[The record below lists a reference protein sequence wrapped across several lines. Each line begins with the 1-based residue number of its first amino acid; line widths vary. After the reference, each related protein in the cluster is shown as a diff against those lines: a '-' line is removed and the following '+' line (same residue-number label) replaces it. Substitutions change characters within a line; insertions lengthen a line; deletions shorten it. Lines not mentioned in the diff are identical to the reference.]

1 MFRKRK
7 PEPQA
12 RQAAKA
18 AVKLTAAEKREISRI
33 LETARGDGKVHSA
46 QDTLPFRQMYPDGLC
61 KLDDHTWSKCIEF
74 EDVNYQLAKPDDQT
88 AIFEALC
95 DMYNA
100 HDASIGMQLSL
111 VSRRMNRGDFVKR
124 IEIAAQGDH
133 FDHIRELYTQMLRKQ
148 LERGNNGLI
157 KTKYLTLTIEARDS
171 KTARARFSR
180 IVMDALN
187 HFKVM
192 GALAKELGGKEW
204 LEMLHGILHPDGERF
219 AFEWSWLAPSGLSV
233 QDFIAPS
240 SFRFGEARKFTM
252 ADKFC
257 AVSFLQISAPEM
269 DDRMLTELLD
279 TDSGLL
285 VSLHIRSMDQ
295 NEAIKT
301 VKRKITDI
309 DSMKIDAQKKAVR
322 EGFDMDIIPTDLA
335 TYAGEAK
342 NILRDLQSRNE
353 RMFLMTFLVVNFAD
367 SGQKLENDLLRA
379 ASVAQKYN
387 CSLVRLDFQQEDG
400 FVSALPLGV
409 NRIKI
414 QRGLTT
420 SAVAVFVPFTTQ
432 EIFHGGEA
440 LYYGLNATSGNMIL
454 ADRKKLK
461 TPNGMILGTPGSGK
475 SFSAKRSI
483 VGVFLNT
490 KDDILICDP
499 EAEYFPLVNRLEG
512 QVIKISPTSTQYVN
526 PMDINLNY
534 SEDDNPLALKSDFI
548 LSFCE
553 LAAGGR
559 NGLEPVEK
567 TVIDRAVR
575 IIYRPYIADPRPENM
590 PLLED
595 LYDEIKRQ
603 PEPEAQ
609 RIAAALEL
617 YVHGSLNVFN
627 HRTNVDIN
635 NRIVCSLRMGE
646 ILGLTWE
653 NVHISDEDI
662 AADNAYV
669 YIDKELTRASKRAI
683 ETLGEK
689 DIYYIFTPLM
699 PNTSTRIILKKP
711 KTDSSI
717 RKVWLPKTLAYI
729 LREWKKSQDELK
741 GFLGD
746 EYQDFNLV
754 VALPNGRP
762 CEDRIILKEFAKLRE
777 DAGLPKVVFHSLR
790 HSSTTYK
797 LKLNH
802 GDLKATQGDTGH
814 AEIDMITSIYAHI
827 LDEDRKVNAQKFETA
842 FYAKP
847 DLRNVRPPEEPAKS
861 EPATLD
867 LESLVE
873 QLQKSPEL
881 ASALAALIAAQ
892 APAK

>member
-1 MFRKRK
+1 M
-7 PEPQA
+7 PMTTHVTGLA
-12 RQAAKA
+12 SSA
-18 AVKLTAAEKREISRI
+18 AVKLHTEDMS
-33 LETARGDGKVHSA
+33 GVSA
-46 QDTLPFRQMYPDGLC
+46 PRA
-61 KLDDHTWSKCIEF
+61 S
-74 EDVNYQLAKPDDQT
+74 AKPP
-88 AIFEALC
+88 
-95 DMYNA
+95 
-100 HDASIGMQLSL
+100 LS
-111 VSRRMNRGDFVKR
+111 
-124 IEIAAQGDH
+124 
-133 FDHIRELYTQMLRKQ
+133 IRELYTQMLRKQ

-367 SGQKLENDLLRA
+367 SKQKLENDLLRA

-420 SAVAVFVPFTTQ
+420 SAVSVFVPFTTQ

-440 LYYGLNATSGNMIL
+440 LYYGLNATSGNTLLSAMENAGKDDIPDE
-454 ADRKKLK
+454 AERK
-461 TPNGMILGTPGSGK
+461 GLGTPATRAAIIEKLVAAGFVERKGK
-475 SFSAKRSI
+475 SLI
-483 VGVFLNT
+483 PT
-490 KDDILICDP
+490 K
-499 EAEYFPLVNRLEG
+499 AG
-512 QVIKISPTSTQYVN
+512 
-526 PMDINLNY
+526 INLVTVLPEPLTSPMLTAEWEQKLTEIAKGGADPDTFMDGIRTMVQEIVSTY
-534 SEDDNPLALKSDFI
+534 SCISEDGKKLFAPEKEVIGTCLRCGQPVYEGKKNFACSDRSCGFVLWKNDRFWTSRKKELTKKMATDLLKK
-548 LSFCE
+548 
-553 LAAGGR
+553 G
-559 NGLEPVEK
+559 
-567 TVIDRAVR
+567 
-575 IIYRPYIADPRPENM
+575 
-590 PLLED
+590 
-595 LYDEIKRQ
+595 
-603 PEPEAQ
+603 
-609 RIAAALEL
+609 
-617 YVHGSLNVFN
+617 
-627 HRTNVDIN
+627 RTNVKGMWSEKKQAAYDAAVILDDTGGKYIN
-635 NRIVCSLRMGE
+635 FKLEFPKR
-646 ILGLTWE
+646 
-653 NVHISDEDI
+653 
-662 AADNAYV
+662 
-669 YIDKELTRASKRAI
+669 KE
-683 ETLGEK
+683 G
-689 DIYYIFTPLM
+689 
-699 PNTSTRIILKKP
+699 
-711 KTDSSI
+711 
-717 RKVWLPKTLAYI
+717 V
-729 LREWKKSQDELK
+729 
-741 GFLGD
+741 
-746 EYQDFNLV
+746 
-754 VALPNGRP
+754 NGR
-762 CEDRIILKEFAKLRE
+762 K
-777 DAGLPKVVFHSLR
+777 
-790 HSSTTYK
+790 
-797 LKLNH
+797 
-802 GDLKATQGDTGH
+802 
-814 AEIDMITSIYAHI
+814 
-827 LDEDRKVNAQKFETA
+827 
-842 FYAKP
+842 
-847 DLRNVRPPEEPAKS
+847 
-861 EPATLD
+861 
-867 LESLVE
+867 
-873 QLQKSPEL
+873 
-881 ASALAALIAAQ
+881 
-892 APAK
+892 

>member
-18 AVKLTAAEKREISRI
+18 AVKLTVAEKREISRI

-111 VSRRMNRGDFVKR
+111 VSRRMNREDFVKR
-124 IEIAAQGDH
+124 IEIATQGDH

-157 KTKYLTLTIEARDS
+157 KTKYLTLTIEARDI

-204 LEMLHGILHPDGERF
+204 LEMLHGILHPDRERF

-367 SGQKLENDLLRA
+367 SKQKLENDLLRA

-400 FVSALPLGV
+400 FLSSLPLGH
-409 NRIKI
+409 NGIEIK
-414 QRGLTT
+414 RGMTT
-420 SAVAVFVPFTTQ
+420 SSTAIFVPFMTQ
-432 EIFHGGEA
+432 ELRMDGEA
-440 LYYGLNATSGNMIL
+440 VYYGLNALSHNVIM
-454 ADRKKLK
+454 ANRKKLK
-461 TPNGMILGTPGSGK
+461 NPNGLFLGVPGSGK
-475 SFSAKRSI
+475 SFAAKREL
-483 VGVFLNT
+483 VNVFLAT
-490 KDDILICDP
+490 RDRIIVVDPMGEYSPLIK
-499 EAEYFPLVNRLEG
+499 RLGG
-512 QVIKISPTSTQYVN
+512 QVIEIAPDSPHHIN
-526 PMDINLNY
+526 PMDIDL
-534 SEDDNPLALKSDFI
+534 SFDEENPMALKADFI
-548 LSFCE
+548 LSLME
-553 LAAGGR
+553 LIVGGKD
-559 NGLEPVEK
+559 GLQPVER
-567 TVIDRAVR
+567 TVIDRCVRQMYREHLQDPETSKMPTLQTLYDLLCSQPEGEAVR
-575 IIYRPYIADPRPENM
+575 LAT
-590 PLLED
+590 
-595 LYDEIKRQ
+595 
-603 PEPEAQ
+603 
-609 RIAAALEL
+609 ALEI
-617 YVHGSLNVFN
+617 YVSGSLNVFN
-627 HRTNVDIN
+627 HETNVDL
-635 NRIVCSLRMGE
+635 NRRLVCL
-646 ILGLTWE
+646 
-653 NVHISDEDI
+653 D
-662 AADNAYV
+662 
-669 YIDKELTRASKRAI
+669 
-683 ETLGEK
+683 
-689 DIYYIFTPLM
+689 
-699 PNTSTRIILKKP
+699 LKK
-711 KTDSSI
+711 
-717 RKVWLPKTLAYI
+717 
-729 LREWKKSQDELK
+729 
-741 GFLGD
+741 LG
-746 EYQDFNLV
+746 
-754 VALPNGRP
+754 
-762 CEDRIILKEFAKLRE
+762 
-777 DAGLPKVVFHSLR
+777 AGLRTIAMLIMQDLVNSQVSMNFLRGIATWCYFDEFHVLLR
-790 HSSTTYK
+790 DRLTASYCVAIWKMLRKKGCVPSA
-797 LKLNH
+797 L
-802 GDLKATQGDTGH
+802 TQ
-814 AEIDMITSIYAHI
+814 
-827 LDEDRKVNAQKFETA
+827 
-842 FYAKP
+842 
-847 DLRNVRPPEEPAKS
+847 NVKDFLA
-861 EPATLD
+861 
-867 LESLVE
+867 
-873 QLQKSPEL
+873 SPEIENIFG
-881 ASALAALIAAQ
+881 ATR
-892 APAK
+892 

>member
-46 QDTLPFRQMYPDGLC
+46 QDT
-61 KLDDHTWSKCIEF
+61 
-74 EDVNYQLAKPDDQT
+74 
-88 AIFEALC
+88 
-95 DMYNA
+95 
-100 HDASIGMQLSL
+100 
-111 VSRRMNRGDFVKR
+111 
-124 IEIAAQGDH
+124 
-133 FDHIRELYTQMLRKQ
+133 
-148 LERGNNGLI
+148 
-157 KTKYLTLTIEARDS
+157 
-171 KTARARFSR
+171 
-180 IVMDALN
+180 
-187 HFKVM
+187 
-192 GALAKELGGKEW
+192 
-204 LEMLHGILHPDGERF
+204 
-219 AFEWSWLAPSGLSV
+219 
-233 QDFIAPS
+233 
-240 SFRFGEARKFTM
+240 FRFGEARKFTM

-746 EYQDFNLV
+746 EYQDFDLV

>member
-46 QDTLPFRQMYPDGLC
+46 QDT
-61 KLDDHTWSKCIEF
+61 
-74 EDVNYQLAKPDDQT
+74 
-88 AIFEALC
+88 
-95 DMYNA
+95 
-100 HDASIGMQLSL
+100 
-111 VSRRMNRGDFVKR
+111 
-124 IEIAAQGDH
+124 
-133 FDHIRELYTQMLRKQ
+133 
-148 LERGNNGLI
+148 
-157 KTKYLTLTIEARDS
+157 
-171 KTARARFSR
+171 
-180 IVMDALN
+180 
-187 HFKVM
+187 
-192 GALAKELGGKEW
+192 
-204 LEMLHGILHPDGERF
+204 
-219 AFEWSWLAPSGLSV
+219 
-233 QDFIAPS
+233 
-240 SFRFGEARKFTM
+240 FRFGEARKFTM

>member
-111 VSRRMNRGDFVKR
+111 VSRRMNREDFVKR

-279 TDSGLL
+279 TDNGLL

-367 SGQKLENDLLRA
+367 SKQKLENDLLRA
-379 ASVAQKYN
+379 ASVALFSGHASQGA
-387 CSLVRLDFQQEDG
+387 STITQQLARNFFLSPERT
-400 FVSALPLGV
+400 LM
-409 NRIKI
+409 RKIK
-414 QRGLTT
+414 
-420 SAVAVFVPFTTQ
+420 
-432 EIFHGGEA
+432 E
-440 LYYGLNATSGNMIL
+440 
-454 ADRKKLK
+454 
-461 TPNGMILGTPGSGK
+461 
-475 SFSAKRSI
+475 
-483 VGVFLNT
+483 VFLAIRIEQLLT
-490 KDDILICDP
+490 KD
-499 EAEYFPLVNRLEG
+499 
-512 QVIKISPTSTQYVN
+512 
-526 PMDINLNY
+526 
-534 SEDDNPLALKSDFI
+534 
-548 LSFCE
+548 
-553 LAAGGR
+553 
-559 NGLEPVEK
+559 
-567 TVIDRAVR
+567 
-575 IIYRPYIADPRPENM
+575 
-590 PLLED
+590 
-595 LYDEIKRQ
+595 EI
-603 PEPEAQ
+603 
-609 RIAAALEL
+609 LEL
-617 YVHGSLNVFN
+617 YLNKIYLGYRAYGVGAAAQVYFGK
-627 HRTNVDIN
+627 TVDQ
-635 NRIVCSLRMGE
+635 
-646 ILGLTWE
+646 LTLNE
-653 NVHISDEDI
+653 MAVM
-662 AADNAYV
+662 AC
-669 YIDKELTRASKRAI
+669 RKR
-683 ETLGEK
+683 L
-689 DIYYIFTPLM
+689 P
-699 PNTSTRIILKKP
+699 PSTRSTQWIVPSHGVTSCCRGCWMKGISP
-711 KTDSSI
+711 NNSSI
-717 RKVWLPKTLAYI
+717 RHALRRLTLTI
-729 LREWKKSQDELK
+729 TRRRLL
-741 GFLGD
+741 
-746 EYQDFNLV
+746 
-754 VALPNGRP
+754 
-762 CEDRIILKEFAKLRE
+762 
-777 DAGLPKVVFHSLR
+777 SLR
-790 HSSTTYK
+790 HT
-797 LKLNH
+797 
-802 GDLKATQGDTGH
+802 
-814 AEIDMITSIYAHI
+814 
-827 LDEDRKVNAQKFETA
+827 
-842 FYAKP
+842 
-847 DLRNVRPPEEPAKS
+847 
-861 EPATLD
+861 
-867 LESLVE
+867 
-873 QLQKSPEL
+873 
-881 ASALAALIAAQ
+881 
-892 APAK
+892 

>member
-1 MFRKRK
+1 MAK
-7 PEPQA
+7 PT
-12 RQAAKA
+12 
-18 AVKLTAAEKREISRI
+18 VKLTAAEKREISRI

-111 VSRRMNRGDFVKR
+111 VSRRMNREDFVKR

-285 VSLHIRSMDQ
+285 VSLHIRSMNQ

-353 RMFLMTFLVVNFAD
+353 RMFQMTFLVVNFAD
-367 SGQKLENDLLRA
+367 SKQKLENDLLRA

-440 LYYGLNATSGNMIL
+440 LYTDQELLPHLRSTIHDTLTEIVKKGLDKERLDASLCQFAFRMRDRDSGGSPRSLNEALELLDTWLYGGDPAEGVTVEQPIRELLGKRDSGYFEELIRELFLDNDHTVTVILVPSNTLSHEKAEREQQRITVAANRWTS
-454 ADRKKLK
+454 AEWDTFAKETEALK
-461 TPNGMILGTPGSGK
+461 QWQQTP
-475 SFSAKRSI
+475 
-483 VGVFLNT
+483 
-490 KDDILICDP
+490 D
-499 EAEYFPLVNRLEG
+499 
-512 QVIKISPTSTQYVN
+512 
-526 PMDINLNY
+526 
-534 SEDDNPLALKSDFI
+534 SEDA
-548 LSFCE
+548 
-553 LAAGGR
+553 LAAIPMLR
-559 NGLEPVEK
+559 LDDLPDAPEPVEVMQTHCQDIPMLCHK
-567 TVIDRAVR
+567 LPSELAHFRVHFLATDLETWELPALSIFCRLLGSMAAGR
-575 IIYRPYIADPRPENM
+575 HSRSLL
-590 PLLED
+590 PLQ
-595 LYDEIKRQ
+595 IKRILGQ
-603 PEPEAQ
+603 LDIYPTILAGNTPEHCKIYLSVSAVCLPEQ
-609 RIAAALEL
+609 SAAAADLLTKILTQTLWEDTAL
-617 YVHGSLNVFN
+617 LQDILQQMNALGFHG
-627 HRTNVDIN
+627 
-635 NRIVCSLRMGE
+635 
-646 ILGLTWE
+646 
-653 NVHISDEDI
+653 
-662 AADNAYV
+662 
-669 YIDKELTRASKRAI
+669 
-683 ETLGEK
+683 
-689 DIYYIFTPLM
+689 
-699 PNTSTRIILKKP
+699 
-711 KTDSSI
+711 
-717 RKVWLPKTLAYI
+717 
-729 LREWKKSQDELK
+729 
-741 GFLGD
+741 
-746 EYQDFNLV
+746 
-754 VALPNGRP
+754 
-762 CEDRIILKEFAKLRE
+762 
-777 DAGLPKVVFHSLR
+777 
-790 HSSTTYK
+790 
-797 LKLNH
+797 
-802 GDLKATQGDTGH
+802 
-814 AEIDMITSIYAHI
+814 
-827 LDEDRKVNAQKFETA
+827 
-842 FYAKP
+842 
-847 DLRNVRPPEEPAKS
+847 
-861 EPATLD
+861 
-867 LESLVE
+867 
-873 QLQKSPEL
+873 
-881 ASALAALIAAQ
+881 
-892 APAK
+892 

>member
-1 MFRKRK
+1 M
-7 PEPQA
+7 
-12 RQAAKA
+12 
-18 AVKLTAAEKREISRI
+18 KLTEAEMRMVFQIESTNQNAALNEIYMTWRYAPNPATK
-33 LETARGDGKVHSA
+33 ETAESLLD
-46 QDTLPFRQMYPDGLC
+46 
-61 KLDDHTWSKCIEF
+61 KLRPLS
-74 EDVNYQLAKPDDQT
+74 DQ
-88 AIFEALC
+88 EC
-95 DMYNA
+95 
-100 HDASIGMQLSL
+100 
-111 VSRRMNRGDFVKR
+111 

-279 TDSGLL
+279 TDNGLL

-367 SGQKLENDLLRA
+367 SKQKLENDLLRA

-483 VGVFLNT
+483 VGVFLNAAAPGT
-490 KDDILICDP
+490 SESDRPCS
-499 EAEYFPLVNRLEG
+499 VW
-512 QVIKISPTSTQYVN
+512 QVRH
-526 PMDINLNY
+526 
-534 SEDDNPLALKSDFI
+534 
-548 LSFCE
+548 
-553 LAAGGR
+553 AGGT
-559 NGLEPVEK
+559 GPFYE
-567 TVIDRAVR
+567 TR
-575 IIYRPYIADPRPENM
+575 IY
-590 PLLED
+590 
-595 LYDEIKRQ
+595 
-603 PEPEAQ
+603 
-609 RIAAALEL
+609 
-617 YVHGSLNVFN
+617 F
-627 HRTNVDIN
+627 
-635 NRIVCSLRMGE
+635 SLRRR
-646 ILGLTWE
+646 
-653 NVHISDEDI
+653 V
-662 AADNAYV
+662 
-669 YIDKELTRASKRAI
+669 
-683 ETLGEK
+683 
-689 DIYYIFTPLM
+689 
-699 PNTSTRIILKKP
+699 
-711 KTDSSI
+711 
-717 RKVWLPKTLAYI
+717 
-729 LREWKKSQDELK
+729 
-741 GFLGD
+741 
-746 EYQDFNLV
+746 
-754 VALPNGRP
+754 
-762 CEDRIILKEFAKLRE
+762 
-777 DAGLPKVVFHSLR
+777 
-790 HSSTTYK
+790 
-797 LKLNH
+797 
-802 GDLKATQGDTGH
+802 
-814 AEIDMITSIYAHI
+814 
-827 LDEDRKVNAQKFETA
+827 
-842 FYAKP
+842 
-847 DLRNVRPPEEPAKS
+847 EP
-861 EPATLD
+861 
-867 LESLVE
+867 
-873 QLQKSPEL
+873 
-881 ASALAALIAAQ
+881 
-892 APAK
+892 

>member
-7 PEPQA
+7 PKPQA
-12 RQAAKA
+12 RQAAKP

-46 QDTLPFRQMYPDGLC
+46 QDTLPFHQMYPDGLC

-111 VSRRMNRGDFVKR
+111 VSRRMNREDFVKR

-133 FDHIRELYTQMLRKQ
+133 FDHMASIIKRKKNYSVVYNYVDENGETKQKWETWHTHKEALKRKAEIENQQHTGTFLPPSNQTITEFLYDFVSLYGEKKWGVSMYDSQTA
-148 LERGNNGLI
+148 LI
-157 KTKYLTLTIEARDS
+157 ANYINPIIGDMEVQAVTPRAVDGYIQTLQKTKSVSTKTRKAVTTYVSDKTIEKIIKLLRCAFKQAVRWEIIARNPFDNVILPKTEYAKRDIWTADMIRLALDKCTDS
-171 KTARARFSR
+171 K
-180 IVMDALN
+180 L
-187 HFKVM
+187 
-192 GALAKELGGKEW
+192 
-204 LEMLHGILHPDGERF
+204 
-219 AFEWSWLAPSGLSV
+219 
-233 QDFIAPS
+233 
-240 SFRFGEARKFTM
+240 
-252 ADKFC
+252 
-257 AVSFLQISAPEM
+257 
-269 DDRMLTELLD
+269 
-279 TDSGLL
+279 
-285 VSLHIRSMDQ
+285 
-295 NEAIKT
+295 
-301 VKRKITDI
+301 
-309 DSMKIDAQKKAVR
+309 
-322 EGFDMDIIPTDLA
+322 
-335 TYAGEAK
+335 Y
-342 NILRDLQSRNE
+342 
-353 RMFLMTFLVVNFAD
+353 
-367 SGQKLENDLLRA
+367 
-379 ASVAQKYN
+379 VAMN
-387 CSLVRLDFQQEDG
+387 
-400 FVSALPLGV
+400 
-409 NRIKI
+409 
-414 QRGLTT
+414 
-420 SAVAVFVPFTTQ
+420 
-432 EIFHGGEA
+432 
-440 LYYGLNATSGNMIL
+440 
-454 ADRKKLK
+454 
-461 TPNGMILGTPGSGK
+461 
-475 SFSAKRSI
+475 
-483 VGVFLNT
+483 
-490 KDDILICDP
+490 
-499 EAEYFPLVNRLEG
+499 
-512 QVIKISPTSTQYVN
+512 
-526 PMDINLNY
+526 
-534 SEDDNPLALKSDFI
+534 
-548 LSFCE
+548 LSF
-553 LAAGGR
+553 A
-559 NGLEPVEK
+559 
-567 TVIDRAVR
+567 
-575 IIYRPYIADPRPENM
+575 
-590 PLLED
+590 
-595 LYDEIKRQ
+595 
-603 PEPEAQ
+603 
-609 RIAAALEL
+609 
-617 YVHGSLNVFN
+617 
-627 HRTNVDIN
+627 
-635 NRIVCSLRMGE
+635 CSLRMGE

-662 AADNAYV
+662 AADNSYV

-699 PNTSTRIILKKP
+699 PNTSTRIVLKKP

-746 EYQDFNLV
+746 EYQDFDLV

>member
-1 MFRKRK
+1 M
-7 PEPQA
+7 
-12 RQAAKA
+12 
-18 AVKLTAAEKREISRI
+18 
-33 LETARGDGKVHSA
+33 ETARGDDKAHSA

-111 VSRRMNRGDFVKR
+111 VSRRMNREDFVKR

-171 KTARARFSR
+171 KTARARLSR

-353 RMFLMTFLVVNFAD
+353 RMFLMTFLVVNFAG
-367 SGQKLENDLLRA
+367 SKQKLENDLLRA

-461 TPNGMILGTPGSGK
+461 SANGMYLGSTGSGK
-475 SFSAKRSI
+475 SFAAKRELLN
-483 VGVFLNT
+483 VFLT
-490 KDDILICDP
+490 IPQDRIIVVDP
-499 EAEYFPLVNRLEG
+499 MGEYAPLVRRLGG
-512 QVIKISPTSTQYVN
+512 QVIEIAPDSPHHLN
-526 PMDINLNY
+526 PMDVELNMAAGE
-534 SEDDNPLALKSDFI
+534 SPLSMKADFL
-548 LSFCE
+548 LSLCE
-553 LAAGGR
+553 LVVGGKE
-559 NGLEPVEK
+559 GLQPIEK
-567 TVIDRAVR
+567 TVIDRCVR
-575 IIYRPYIADPRPENM
+575 LVYREQALGLETAKT
-590 PLLED
+590 PLLQD
-595 LYDEIKRQ
+595 LYEELLRQ
-603 PEPEAQ
+603 PEPEA
-609 RIAAALEL
+609 RRVATALEL
-617 YVHGSLNVFN
+617 YCTGSLNLFN
-627 HRTNVDIN
+627 HPTNV
-635 NRIVCSLRMGE
+635 
-646 ILGLTWE
+646 
-653 NVHISDEDI
+653 
-662 AADNAYV
+662 
-669 YIDKELTRASKRAI
+669 
-683 ETLGEK
+683 
-689 DIYYIFTPLM
+689 
-699 PNTSTRIILKKP
+699 
-711 KTDSSI
+711 KTDSRVVCI
-717 RKVWLPKTLAYI
+717 VLKNMGENLRKIAMHITNEFV
-729 LREWKKSQDELK
+729 SQAVDQNFHEGAATWCYFDE
-741 GFLGD
+741 F
-746 EYQDFNLV
+746 
-754 VALPNGRP
+754 
-762 CEDRIILKEFAKLRE
+762 
-777 DAGLPKVVFHSLR
+777 
-790 HSSTTYK
+790 
-797 LKLNH
+797 
-802 GDLKATQGDTGH
+802 
-814 AEIDMITSIYAHI
+814 HI
-827 LDEDRKVNAQKFETA
+827 LLRDPLTASYFVAVWKMLRKKGCVPSALTQNVK
-842 FYAKP
+842 
-847 DLRNVRPPEEPAKS
+847 DL
-861 EPATLD
+861 
-867 LESLVE
+867 
-873 QLQKSPEL
+873 L
-881 ASALAALIAAQ
+881 ASREIENILDNTDFMILLSQAQSDRTILAKQLGISEHQ
-892 APAK
+892 LSYITHSNSGEGLLFYGNVTIPFVDRFPRGEIYDLLTTRPEDMKNETKNE

>member
-46 QDTLPFRQMYPDGLC
+46 QDT
-61 KLDDHTWSKCIEF
+61 
-74 EDVNYQLAKPDDQT
+74 
-88 AIFEALC
+88 
-95 DMYNA
+95 
-100 HDASIGMQLSL
+100 
-111 VSRRMNRGDFVKR
+111 
-124 IEIAAQGDH
+124 
-133 FDHIRELYTQMLRKQ
+133 
-148 LERGNNGLI
+148 
-157 KTKYLTLTIEARDS
+157 
-171 KTARARFSR
+171 
-180 IVMDALN
+180 
-187 HFKVM
+187 
-192 GALAKELGGKEW
+192 
-204 LEMLHGILHPDGERF
+204 
-219 AFEWSWLAPSGLSV
+219 
-233 QDFIAPS
+233 
-240 SFRFGEARKFTM
+240 FRFGEARKFTM

-881 ASALAALIAAQ
+881 AILSRQCGCNIFKLCFQYPVSGNTEGTLHRFHDIGAVFRRHLPRFQFRGRTANAGIRHIKHIAQIRFIPVHHKQSNAGRATLYISAVIFSVPVLIGLAKGRIGALSINHHLFRIGELIVAGHRSQ
-892 APAK
+892 KRSPVICVRGDFPNRFFC